1 MCHPHP
7 PSWTGSS
14 GREGSSHLED
24 EGGTARPGRQEM
36 IRPSETASE
45 RVRDERKEGLVELR
59 WSLAGAGLGKGCRLR
74 GPGGVM
80 SLNLEGTL
88 SLS

>member
-1 MCHPHP
+1 
-7 PSWTGSS
+7 
-14 GREGSSHLED
+14 
-24 EGGTARPGRQEM
+24 M